1 MTIERRNVL
10 KELSAADLRAELIA
24 RLREEI
30 ARHER
35 EIENIN
41 AQIRQL
47 QPTHQVV
54 VRRAIRNA
62 RGIARNEQPLREVIA
77 QVLRQ
82 NGEPMSINEI
92 IDAVKN
98 TGYQSNATNFR
109 GVVSMSLSNN
119 QMFEKTGRG
128 VYTVRP
134 GASLLSDESD
144 EGAEGDEGMEVVGR
158 GERREHAGVGV
169 GAGVGMD
176 ANDDGEM

>member
-1 MTIERRNVL
+1 MTIERRTLL
-10 KELSAADLRAELIA
+10 KEMSAADLRAELIA

-35 EIENIN
+35 EIEAIN

-47 QPTHQVV
+47 QPTQQVV

-62 RGIARNEQPLREVIA
+62 RGLARNEMPLREVIA
-77 QVLRQ
+77 QVLRE

-92 IDAVKN
+92 MDGVKR

-109 GVVSMSLSNN
+109 GVISMSLSNN

-128 VYTVRP
+128 VYTARA
-134 GASLLSDESD
+134 GAMLAHDGEDMD
-144 EGAEGDEGMEVVGR
+144 EGEGDEAGGVEIAVGN
-158 GERREHAGVGV
+158 GSQ
-169 GAGVGMD
+169 M
-176 ANDDGEM
+176 

>member
-1 MTIERRNVL
+1 MTMERRSVL

-35 EIENIN
+35 EIEALN

-47 QPTHQVV
+47 QPTQQVI
-54 VRRAIRNA
+54 VRRAIRSA
-62 RGIARNEQPLREVIA
+62 RGIARNEQPLRQVIA
-77 QVLRQ
+77 QVLRD

-92 IDAVKN
+92 MDGVKR

-109 GVVSMSLSNN
+109 GVISMSLSNN

-128 VYTVRP
+128 VYALRP
-134 GASLLSDESD
+134 GAALEDS
-144 EGAEGDEGMEVVGR
+144 GDE
-158 GERREHAGVGV
+158 
-169 GAGVGMD
+169 MD
-176 ANDDGEM
+176 DNGSDDGDAAAHPMQPAGMSNGSDL

>member
-35 EIENIN
+35 EIDAIN

-47 QPTHQVV
+47 QPTQVI
-54 VRRAIRNA
+54 VRRAIRT
-62 RGIARNEQPLREVIA
+62 RGLARNEQPLRQVIA

-92 IDAVKN
+92 IEGVKH
-98 TGYQSNATNFR
+98 TGYPSNATNFR
-109 GVVSMSLSNN
+109 GVISMSLSNN

-128 VYTVRP
+128 VYTLRP
-134 GASLLSDESD
+134 GAILTSEDDMDEVG
-144 EGAEGDEGMEVVGR
+144 EEGDGAAGMDNGSDGDSVEVVTGGR
-158 GERREHAGVGV
+158 DG
-169 GAGVGMD
+169 GAM
-176 ANDDGEM
+176 